1 LTSVS
6 TGEFVTQF
14 LIRRFVRREKK
25 RAAHETTRTSFRD
38 FVFLQS
44 RNLETLLA
52 GSSGI
57 LGLCRDYITLVNS
70 KQNSGFTLQS
80 SFPISERES

>member
-1 LTSVS
+1 MKQLELLFATLFSC
-6 TGEFVTQF
+6 
-14 LIRRFVRREKK
+14 K
-25 RAAHETTRTSFRD
+25 AAT
-38 FVFLQS
+38 
-44 RNLETLLA
+44 LETLLA

-80 SFPISERES
+80 RFPISERES